1 MRVLVVGYGGREH
14 ALVWKLKQSSL
25 LTEIYCAPG
34 NPGIATLADC
44 VDIDPSDIVELA
56 DFAEKLSIGLT
67 IVGPELPLMLGLAD
81 EFGKRGLPVFGPSR
95 AAAELEGSKAFA
107 KDFMVKHGIPTA
119 KFKVVND
126 ADEAKS
132 VIEKGELGL
141 PLVIKADGLAGG
153 KGVSIVA
160 TKKEALEVAD
170 RLLTEE
176 ALGKAGSRLV
186 LEECLEGEEV
196 SFFVLSDGAKV
207 FPFVAAQ
214 DQKRAFDN
222 DEGPYT
228 GGMGCICPA
237 TMLRAETLKRIMQEI
252 VLPTI
257 SKMAA
262 DGRRYQGVLYCGLMV
277 TKDGPKVLEYNVRF
291 GDPETQ
297 AVLPRYTGDLLPLL
311 KEVADGRLGQ
321 HKPEWSREPAITVIL
336 ASGGYP
342 GSYETGNKIEGVDL
356 AKGVEI
362 DDGICVFHSGTK
374 KDGDSLVTSGGRVLA
389 VTGMGQNL
397 KAAIERTYQAVDGI
411 KFEGMHYRKDIGQ
424 KALARMSGE
433 ASS

>member
-170 RLLTEE
+170 RLLTEK